1 MYRYFELLS
10 EQACLREL
18 GMVVAKLKNKKF
30 KSKVPRWALH

>member
-10 EQACLREL
+10 DQASLRKL
-18 GMVVAKLKNKKF
+18 GMVVAKLKNKRF